1 MAERRSS
8 GWIFTGRPAFGL
20 GFLAPRHSIV
30 SVELTG
36 VLVVREPNTIST
48 PARNLFYLTG
58 GSGITH
64 RFSADRRTFIEPGG
78 EPSEKRRPA
87 LDDPERGE

>member
-8 GWIFTGRPAFGL
+8 GWLFTGRPVY
-20 GFLAPRHSIV
+20 GFDYLAPRHSIV

-36 VLVVREPNTIST
+36 VLAVREPDTIST
-48 PARNLFYLTG
+48 AARNLFYLTG
-58 GSGITH
+58 SSGLTH
-64 RFSADRRTFIEPGG
+64 RFRADRRTFIEPGG
-78 EPSEKRRPA
+78 GPSEERRPA